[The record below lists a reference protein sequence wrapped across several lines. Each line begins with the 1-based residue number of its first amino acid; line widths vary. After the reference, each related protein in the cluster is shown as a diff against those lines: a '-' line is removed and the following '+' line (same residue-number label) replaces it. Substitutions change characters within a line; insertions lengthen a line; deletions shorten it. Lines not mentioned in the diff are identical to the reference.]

1 VEAKPWA
8 GTRVNRWKASCRGDR
23 ARNREADDPA
33 VRAPCAEGGTAV
45 GGGGVRGWLR
55 LAGGD
60 NAIGM
65 IWGDLVGSEQS
76 EVRERASRWLA
87 AGGPG
92 EARSALGGPVG
103 RRCDNPSGKRQP
115 MPSEESDGS

>member
-1 VEAKPWA
+1 
-8 GTRVNRWKASCRGDR
+8 VNRWKASCRGDR

-33 VRAPCAEGGTAV
+33 VRAPCVEGGTAV

-65 IWGDLVGSEQS
+65 IQGDLVGSEQS
-76 EVRERASRWLA
+76 VVTTTSTSSACGRCPGVARWFGSARLVGAAITRLGKGWADALRGVRRLVVALK
-87 AGGPG
+87 AG
-92 EARSALGGPVG
+92 
-103 RRCDNPSGKRQP
+103 
-115 MPSEESDGS
+115 